1 MRRDLII
8 GILVSVLIHGG
19 LGWGGQLFSGKK
31 KETKKEA
38 PPTVE
43 LVEMPKVEP
52 DEPDPT
58 DTSDAPP
65 DPTVVA
71 PPSMVDVPGVV
82 QIDSFV
88 QQVQPPPPPSLG
100 RPTGALT
107 IPTQHVGSG
116 VGKGL
121 GNIFDLKNLDQVPVA
136 KFQAKPVYP
145 FEMRR
150 AGITG
155 EVTVGFVVDSNG
167 DVQQAYVINSTQRE
181 FEAAAVQAVSKW
193 KFRPGRKGGKAV
205 NTRMLQPIS
214 FSLSAED

>member
-31 KETKKEA
+31 KEAKKEA

-43 LVEMPKVEP
+43 LVEMPKIEP
-52 DEPDPT
+52 DEPEP

-65 DPTVVA
+65 DPTVIA
-71 PPSMVDVPGVV
+71 PPSMMDVPGVI

-100 RPTGALT
+100 KPIGALT
-107 IPTQHVGSG
+107 IPSQHVGSG

-136 KFQAKPVYP
+136 KFQSKPVYP

-155 EVTVGFVVDSNG
+155 EVTVGFLVDSNG

-193 KFRPGRKGGKAV
+193 KFKPGRKGGKAV
-205 NTRMLQPIS
+205 TTRMLQPIS